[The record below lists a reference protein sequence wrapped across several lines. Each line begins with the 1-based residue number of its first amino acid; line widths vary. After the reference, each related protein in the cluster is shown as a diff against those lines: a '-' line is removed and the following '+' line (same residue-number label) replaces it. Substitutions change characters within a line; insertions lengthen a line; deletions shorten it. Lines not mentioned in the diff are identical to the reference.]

1 MESLWEFL
9 NSISLTRQNKL
20 WLAEHLVEDVADD
33 TEVAGDEA
41 GIPMPST
48 RGQAMRLVQDI
59 EAENEM
65 LGELSFDELMKETK
79 ANIEEYGH

>member
-41 GIPMPST
+41 GMPMPST

-79 ANIEEYGH
+79 AKIEEYGH